1 MVVNF
6 YSTSSDEKK
15 VDKSLNSLGSCDCQ
29 LQEPCEVLRPV
40 VIVDRSEIS
49 NFAICNYMYIPNLGR
64 YYYAK
69 LRMLPGGMLE
79 VTGNVDVLMSWRGDI
94 RKISCVIS
102 RQQYVNSK
110 YYIDTELPVRVERS
124 TFFKKV
130 GSVPHGNNI
139 CITVVGGVD

>member
-1 MVVNF
+1 MIANF

-40 VIVDRSEIS
+40 IIVDRSEIS
-49 NFAICNYMYIPNLGR
+49 NFAMCNYMHIPNLGR

-79 VTGNVDVLMSWRGDI
+79 VTGNVDALMSWRGGIRGVTCDI
-94 RKISCVIS
+94 VRQEYNFNEFYVDTLLPKRSSKNIQYLKIGEI
-102 RQQYVNSK
+102 
-110 YYIDTELPVRVERS
+110 PA
-124 TFFKKV
+124 
-130 GSVPHGNNI
+130 NNGI
-139 CITVVGGVD
+139 YLTVTGGV

>member
-40 VIVDRSEIS
+40 FIVDRSEIS
-49 NFAICNYMYIPNLGR
+49 NFAICNYMFIPNLGR

-79 VTGNVDVLMSWRGDI
+79 ITGNVDVLMSWRSGIRGVTCDI
-94 RKISCVIS
+94 VRQEHNYNEFYVDTLLPKRSSKNIQYLKIGEI
-102 RQQYVNSK
+102 
-110 YYIDTELPVRVERS
+110 PA
-124 TFFKKV
+124 
-130 GSVPHGNNI
+130 NNGI
-139 CITVVGGVD
+139 YLTVTGGV